1 MLEKLRTEIEQK
13 TSKRASSLFDIL
25 LKRMDSDTFTTTLT
39 VNSELDNYKKK
50 KAYQQVILADNEL
63 SKYQVMIK
71 NNLDSEVYNLFI
83 ANYLSDRKNK
93 SVNIMLNSD
102 LIKRLESN
110 DNAQLELIEE
120 DSNYIYIE
128 DWD

>member
-50 KAYQQVILADNEL
+50 KTYQQVILADNEL

>member
-50 KAYQQVILADNEL
+50 KAYQQVILAVNEL

>member
-50 KAYQQVILADNEL
+50 KAYQQVILAVNEL

-102 LIKRLESN
+102 LIKRLESS